1 MTSKK
6 YTADFNEVK
15 SLGDD
20 GVTTPSA
27 RTPEQTEIALFWV
40 ESSPLG
46 WNRIARTVATAA
58 GLDPWENARL
68 FGLLNMALT
77 DGYIGGFD
85 AKIHYNYWRPVTA
98 IQLAATD
105 GNPDTDA
112 DLTWT
117 PLAPTP
123 PVPDYPSTHSVEG
136 GAAAQVL
143 KQFFKTDHISFSTCS
158 LTLPLSE
165 EQCGGASEVLRSFT
179 SFTQAADEN
188 GLSRILVGFH
198 FRKAVKEGIE
208 HGRKIGNRAV
218 NLFLKPV
225 H

>member
-1 MTSKK
+1 
-6 YTADFNEVK
+6 
-15 SLGDD
+15 
-20 GVTTPSA
+20 
-27 RTPEQTEIALFWV
+27 V

-46 WNRIARTVATAA
+46 WNRIARIVATAE

-68 FGLLNMALT
+68 FGLLNLALT

-112 DLTWT
+112 DPTWT

-143 KQFFKTDHISFSTCS
+143 KQFFKTDDMSFSTCS
-158 LTLPLSE
+158 LTLPLLE

-208 HGRKIGNRAV
+208 QGRKIGNRAV
-218 NLFLKPV
+218 NLFLKLV